1 MLLVQL
7 FIEGRSAT
15 LAIKRWVG
23 TNALVL
29 RVEVT
34 LVTATASET
43 GSISIRPAE
52 DADLLAIFRI
62 EKASFEQPWP
72 FAAFER
78 YVGEPTFLVATDGVK
93 IIGYIVADVI
103 PNHGQPL
110 GHVKDLA
117 VHPSRRGEGI
127 GRELLKRALS
137 GLQFQSTHSVKLEV
151 RASNEPAI
159 SLYQEFGFRYLR
171 TIPQYY
177 GDGEDALVMLVEL
190 DPVGTE

>member
-1 MLLVQL
+1 MAL
-7 FIEGRSAT
+7 ISAPDRS
-15 LAIKRWVG
+15 KRSG

-29 RVEVT
+29 RVECET
-34 LVTATASET
+34 VTATASET
-43 GSISIRPAE
+43 GSLSIRPAE

-78 YVGEPTFLVATDGVK
+78 YVGEQTFLVATDGVK
-93 IIGYIVADVI
+93 IVGYIVADVI
-103 PNHGQPL
+103 PNHGRAL

-159 SLYQEFGFRYLR
+159 SLYHEFGFRYLR
-171 TIPQYY
+171 TIPRYY
-177 GDGEDALVMLVEL
+177 GDDEDALVMIVEL
-190 DPVGTE
+190 D